1 MKISPAQ
8 IAAALKKIDN
18 GVNAPTDEQ
27 VLVISSPLE
36 PAVVVAGAGAGK
48 TETMSAR
55 VLWLVINGYVKP
67 DQILG
72 LTFTRK
78 AAGELAIRI
87 RTRLRQLMKSDLVSP
102 ELAEEIENNLDVT
115 VLTYHS
121 YAARVLSEHAIR
133 IGIDADATPIGEA
146 AAWQIASDAVNNFE
160 SLSAPLISAPS
171 TVIDDVMLL
180 SKLIAEHGCSVAD
193 VRNEMERI
201 ISALTALPGKD
212 TKEIR
217 DIYQAFEERAA
228 ILPIVER
235 IDEHRKSRGLLTFDD
250 QMSLAAELSQLFP
263 DIGVSERAKYKVVL
277 LDEYQDT
284 SQSQLTLL
292 SNLFGI
298 DKTTGAAIATGHPV
312 TAVGDP
318 FQSIYGWRGASA
330 DTLDSFPAYFPG
342 VSPRYSLSS
351 SWRNDQVILD
361 LANSVI
367 GHINDRTK
375 LRDQSGVAVA
385 ELTARTGAGV
395 GELACGLFETK
406 SLEAQGIAEYFE
418 KLWFDPKRA
427 AKIEKDRSSFAVLV
441 RNRKQIPDI
450 EAALRTLRIPVEV
463 VGVGGLVHVPEV
475 ADVIATLKVLAFPD
489 KGSALMRLLT
499 GPRFAIGAK
508 DIAALGEFSR
518 KRAASEKRDSRALV
532 KLIEAGNPSSA
543 ENDDIFMG
551 SIVDALDEIESAE
564 STAFSKEGYARLVRA
579 AREFRTLRSRVSTSI
594 TDLII
599 DIERI
604 QHLDVEVLVRDGV
617 AHGRRHLD
625 RFLDEAAKYQR
636 TGGSLSQFLN
646 WLEAAT
652 SEEGGLKS
660 GSVDVRRDVVQ
671 ILTIHG
677 AKGAEWDVVAVPGL
691 AKGQFPVEGKRVD
704 NWLKDEGQI
713 PFSLRGDAD
722 QLPKFRIENVMDMK
736 GAKAER
742 IRFDEE
748 CKDKHLDEEFRL
760 GYVAF
765 TRAKT
770 HLLCTTSW
778 WRDGEKPVP
787 PSALFAQV
795 LTIANT
801 NPKAAKFLTD
811 IGEHPLDENNPNL
824 AKPKSEIWPRDP
836 LGDMRTIFNESV
848 SQVVSAKSF
857 DRAQLVGEI
866 SKLPSEPASWAR
878 DAIALL
884 DEIAR
889 SRNPQVVFLPQRL
902 SVSTLLT
909 LQSDPSELA
918 LRIRR
923 PMPSHTDIYAQ
934 RGTIFHS
941 WIEKHFKLPT
951 LFSDDEIA
959 LESGG
964 SDLELEILK
973 QRWFESD
980 WAKLT
985 PYEVETPFETVLGGV
1000 LIRGRMD
1007 AIYRFQNAEKDQLP
1021 GNEFRYE
1028 VVDWKTG
1035 KVKDGDDLANATIQ
1049 LAAYRLAFSRLTGTP
1064 INLISA
1070 AFHYVA
1076 ENQTLRPADLM
1087 AEADLIA
1094 LVENVKVFQ

>member
-1 MKISPAQ
+1 MKISPDQ
-8 IAAALKKIDN
+8 IAKALAKIDN
-18 GVNAPTDEQ
+18 GVNSPTAEQ
-27 VLVISSPLE
+27 SLVIASPLE
-36 PAVVVAGAGAGK
+36 PAVVVAGAGSGK

-67 DQILG
+67 DQVLG

-78 AAGELAIRI
+78 AAGELSIRI
-87 RTRLRQLMKSDLVSP
+87 KTRLRQLMKSDLVSAD
-102 ELAEEIENNLDVT
+102 LAREIENNLDVT

-146 AAWQIASDAVNNFE
+146 AAWQIASDAVTNFE
-160 SLSAPLISAPS
+160 SLSAPLMSAPS
-171 TVIDDVMLL
+171 TVIDDVLLL
-180 SKLIAEHGCSVAD
+180 SKLIAEHGCTVAD
-193 VRNEMERI
+193 VRREMDRVIET
-201 ISALTALPGKD
+201 LKALPGKD

-217 DIYQAFEERAA
+217 DIYQAFKERSA

-235 IDEHRKSRGLLTFDD
+235 VDEYRKSRGLLTFDD
-250 QMSLAAELSQLFP
+250 QMSLAAELSQVFP
-263 DIGVSERAKYKVVL
+263 DIGISERAKFKVVL

-292 SNLFGI
+292 SNLFGFNRSN
-298 DKTTGAAIATGHPV
+298 GSEVATGHPV

-361 LANSVI
+361 LANNVI
-367 GHINDRTK
+367 GHINARIK
-375 LRDQSGVAVA
+375 LRDQSGVEVA
-385 ELTARTGAGV
+385 ELKPRINVGA

-406 SLEAQGIAEYFE
+406 NLEAQGIAEYFE
-418 KLWFDPKRA
+418 KLWFDPKRMT
-427 AKIEKDRSSFAVLV
+427 KLEKDRSSFAVLV
-441 RNRKQIPDI
+441 RNRRQIPDI
-450 EAALRTLRIPVEV
+450 EAALRNLHIPVEV
-463 VGVGGLVHVPEV
+463 VGVGGLVHIPEV

-489 KGSALMRLLT
+489 KGSALMRLLS

-518 KRAASEKRDSRALV
+518 KRAASEKRDSRALI
-532 KLIEAGNPSSA
+532 KLIEEGNPTSA

-564 STAFSKEGYARLVRA
+564 FREFSKDGYARLVRA
-579 AREFRTLRSRVSTSI
+579 AREFRTLRTRVGASI

-599 DIERI
+599 DIERT
-604 QHLDVEVLVRDGV
+604 QHLDVEVLVRDGIS
-617 AHGRRHLD
+617 HGRRHLD

-646 WLEAAT
+646 WLEVAT

-691 AKGQFPVEGKRVD
+691 ADGQFPGEGKRVD

-713 PFSLRGDAD
+713 PFTLRGDAK
-722 QLPKFRIENVMDMK
+722 QLPKFRIENAMDMK

-748 CKDKHLDEEFRL
+748 CKEKHLDEEFRL

-765 TRAKT
+765 TRAKS

-778 WRDGEKPVP
+778 WRDGEKPVA

-795 LTIANT
+795 LEIAKA
-801 NPKAAKFLTD
+801 NPAAANFLTEIGQAP
-811 IGEHPLDENNPNL
+811 IGESNPNF
-824 AKPKSEIWPRDP
+824 ADPKSEIWPRDP
-836 LGDMRTIFNESV
+836 LGALRTSFDESV
-848 SQVVSAKSF
+848 RKVKEAKSF
-857 DRAQLVGEI
+857 ARSELVG
-866 SKLPSEPASWAR
+866 SLGKMSSEQTSWIK
-878 DAIALL
+878 DAVALI
-884 DEIAR
+884 DEMAG
-889 SRNPQVVFLPQRL
+889 SREPQVVFLPQRL

-909 LQSDPSELA
+909 LQSDPAELA

-934 RGTIFHS
+934 RGTVFHS

-959 LESGG
+959 LENSG

-973 QRWFESD
+973 TRWLESD
-980 WAKLT
+980 WANLT

-1007 AIYRFQNAEKDQLP
+1007 AIYRFKNETLAANS
-1021 GNEFRYE
+1021 GAEFRYE

-1035 KVKDGDDLANATIQ
+1035 KVKVGEDLANATIQ
-1049 LAAYRLAFSRLTGTP
+1049 LAAYRLAFSRLTGIP
-1064 INLISA
+1064 ISLISA

-1076 ENQTLRPADLM
+1076 DNQTLRPADLM
-1087 AEADLIA
+1087 DETQLIA
-1094 LVENVKVFQ
+1094 LVESVKEFQ